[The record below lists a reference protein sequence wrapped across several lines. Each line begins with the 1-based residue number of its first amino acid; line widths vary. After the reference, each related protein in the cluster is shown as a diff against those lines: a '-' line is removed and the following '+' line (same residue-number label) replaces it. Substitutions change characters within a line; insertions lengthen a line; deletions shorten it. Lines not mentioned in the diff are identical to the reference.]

1 MLQLRRFVSRFVAFF
16 RASKADSD
24 LTREIN
30 AHLRL
35 LEDEFAAKGMTAEEA
50 RYAAKRAFGGVDQVK
65 ERQRETRTFAWLMGW
80 SIDLKLG
87 VRMMKKTPGL
97 TIIAVLALAV
107 GMGAGATYFEFVTH
121 LFRPT
126 LSFPGADR

>member
-1 MLQLRRFVSRFVAFF
+1 MWEIRRLAFRLLAFF

-35 LEDEFAAKGMTAEEA
+35 LEDEFVAKGMTSEEA
-50 RYAAKRAFGGVDQVK
+50 RSAAKRAFGGVEQAK
-65 ERQRETRTFAWLMGW
+65 ERQRETRTFAWLTGW

-87 VRMMKKTPGL
+87 VRMIKKTPGL

-107 GMGAGATYFEFVTH
+107 GMGAGATYFEFVTN
-121 LFRPT
+121 L
-126 LSFPGADR
+126 